1 MIAFK
6 PLQIIENINN
16 GGDVGF
22 DIFFFFFFQYYPLT
36 FSSSISQTLCMW
48 TKITHLWLQKLVE
61 TSFSHGFLGILG
73 I

>member
-22 DIFFFFFFQYYPLT
+22 DIFIFIFIFFFNT
-36 FSSSISQTLCMW
+36 TR
-48 TKITHLWLQKLVE
+48 
-61 TSFSHGFLGILG
+61 
-73 I
+73 

>member
-22 DIFFFFFFQYYPLT
+22 DIFFFIFFFNNT
-36 FSSSISQTLCMW
+36 R
-48 TKITHLWLQKLVE
+48 
-61 TSFSHGFLGILG
+61 
-73 I
+73 

>member
-22 DIFFFFFFQYYPLT
+22 DFFFLFFF
-36 FSSSISQTLCMW
+36 SILPVN
-48 TKITHLWLQKLVE
+48 LL
-61 TSFSHGFLGILG
+61 FLHQPNTMYVD
-73 I
+73 

>member
-16 GGDVGF
+16 GGDVGS
-22 DIFFFFFFQYYPLT
+22 DYFFQYYPLT

-48 TKITHLWLQKLVE
+48 TKITHLCKNWLKHLLAV
-61 TSFSHGFLGILG
+61 GF
-73 I
+73 

>member
-22 DIFFFFFFQYYPLT
+22 DIFFFIFFFNT
-36 FSSSISQTLCMW
+36 TR
-48 TKITHLWLQKLVE
+48 
-61 TSFSHGFLGILG
+61 
-73 I
+73 